1 MIAPASRNEIAGS
14 ARAERRSARL
24 AAVQALYQME
34 LAGGDAETVA
44 QEFLDHRFQR
54 EPELA
59 KAGAPDEALFRAIL
73 AGVPHHQA
81 EIDRAIASCLT
92 ASWRLE
98 RIDSILRAILRAAA
112 CELIARHDVPGRVV
126 IDEYLEIA
134 HGFCGE
140 EERAFVNA
148 VLDRLARRKRPA
160 EFGETPPNEEPG
172 F

>member
-1 MIAPASRNEIAGS
+1 MIAPAPRNESAGGV
-14 ARAERRSARL
+14 RAERRSSRL

-34 LAGGDAETVA
+34 LSGGDAESVA
-44 QEFLDHRFQR
+44 QEFLDHRFQH

-59 KAGAPDEALFRAIL
+59 AAGAPDEALFHAIVV
-73 AGVPHHQA
+73 GVPHHQA

-92 ASWRLE
+92 TSWRFE
-98 RIDSILRAILRAAA
+98 RIDSILRAILRAATY
-112 CELIARHDVPGRVV
+112 ELIGRHDVPARVV

-148 VLDRLARRKRPA
+148 VLDRLARRKRAA
-160 EFGETPPNEEPG
+160 EFGETARDEKPG